1 MLSVLAMFAQREI
14 NEMNRSAARSLA
26 LVALAALAGMA
37 LPEAASAQTITC
49 GITGSATA
57 QAAIYDPFSP
67 VGLPTTRVTLT
78 MQRLNPAGGGKT
90 AIVGFYLTGQDD
102 GSNNTIITPISA
114 AGSVNI
120 YGTNQ
125 NIFYNFGTPGPLLNL
140 DTNTPPGYMI
150 VEFTGNNDASDFVTV
165 VFDIQLPANLDV
177 AAAQTLDFDVNYN
190 CSGTGGGK
198 PFEDEGTIPNA
209 VSFPIKVLS
218 GLQASYSGHVL
229 DFGEVGD
236 KTDTEIAAAP
246 LDYTKSGWVNVRSS
260 GLYTVDMVSQNGYRL
275 TFPGGNLADP
285 TQRLLYTATFAGQS
299 VNNAD
304 PTYTTVT
311 CTRAGLDPIQL
322 PLVVE
327 LNEGGKT
334 KAPSTQYQDIISITL
349 APLVGGTTGGVN
361 CPSL

>member
-1 MLSVLAMFAQREI
+1 
-14 NEMNRSAARSLA
+14 MNRSAARSLA
-26 LVALAALAGMA
+26 LATLAALATMA
-37 LPEAASAQTITC
+37 LPEAASAQGITC

-78 MQRLNPAGGGKT
+78 MQRLNPPGGGKT
-90 AIVGFYLTGQDD
+90 AIVGFYLTGQDE
-102 GSNNTIITPISA
+102 GSNNSIVTPISA

-125 NIFYNFGTPGPLLNL
+125 NIFYNFGTPGPLLNI
-140 DTNTPPGYMI
+140 DTNTPPGYTI

-165 VFDIQLPANLDV
+165 VFDIQLPPNLDV
-177 AAAQTLDFDVNYN
+177 AASQTLDFDVNYS
-190 CSGTGGGK
+190 CSGTGGGR
-198 PFEDEGTIPNA
+198 PFEDDGVIPNA

-218 GLQASYSGHVL
+218 GLQASYSGHIL

-236 KTDTEIAAAP
+236 KTDAEIAADQAA
-246 LDYTKSGWVNVRSS
+246 YTKSGWVNVRSS
-260 GLYTVDMVSQNGYRL
+260 GLYTVEMVSQNGYQM

-299 VNNAD
+299 VNNAN
-304 PTYTTVT
+304 PNYPAVT
-311 CTRAGLDPIQL
+311 CKRAGLDPIQL

-327 LNEGGKT
+327 LDEGGKT
-334 KAPSTQYQDIISITL
+334 KAPSTKYQDIISITL
-349 APLVGGTTGGVN
+349 SPLAGDTPGGLN
-361 CPSL
+361 CPGL